1 MHSERDLGR
10 VARVG
15 QRQHLA
21 VDEQGVAADLDG
33 AIAAAWMESYLIWR
47 ARYSALLDA
56 LTSFALTSGSLMA
69 PRVTAVFSRSIEDRR
84 LQLQRK
90 RFAPKRRMRSVP
102 RATTVASRRI
112 SATMPSVAAA

>member
-1 MHSERDLGR
+1 MLSERDPGR
-10 VARVG
+10 VACVG

-21 VDEQGVAADLDG
+21 IDEQGVAADLDG

-69 PRVTAVFSRSIEDRR
+69 PWVMASGAG
-84 LQLQRK
+84 QLVVQD
-90 RFAPKRRMRSVP
+90 ALD
-102 RATTVASRRI
+102 TTELSG
-112 SATMPSVAAA
+112 